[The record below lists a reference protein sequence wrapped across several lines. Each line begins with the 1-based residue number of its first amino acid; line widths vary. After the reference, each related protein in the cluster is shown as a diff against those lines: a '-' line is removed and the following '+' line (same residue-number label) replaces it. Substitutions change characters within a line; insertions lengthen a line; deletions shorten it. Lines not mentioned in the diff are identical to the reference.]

1 MGLFILMLR
10 QSMAG
15 RGVWMLFA
23 ALVLAVTA
31 TTALRF
37 TSDTLTTAINQQAG
51 QLLAGDLVL
60 TSNQPLDSMWQQHA
74 QDYQLQT
81 SSSTVFSSM
90 AQAGEQFVLVNVK
103 AVNPGFPLRGKLT
116 VEPVPQ
122 QGLQSRS
129 KQQPVPAPQ
138 TIWLTPRLFDL
149 LNVKLGEQ
157 IRIGDASFTVAASIV
172 RDANQETG
180 MSGFSPTVIINQ
192 QDVRRTKAIQVGS
205 RIDYRLIMAGQPQQV
220 QAFAQH
226 YNKSNLPQ
234 GVQLRVASQGNTRLM
249 RPVAT
254 LDDYAQIASILTMLL
269 CGVAIA
275 LACQRYVT
283 EQIDQFAMLRCLGA
297 SHRQM
302 ILVYLGLLGLLLLAA
317 TFTGTLIGAGV
328 AYGLLHILHQAL
340 PALELQFQPVVL
352 LGMPLLTGIFAA
364 GVLLAGFA
372 VPDLL
377 RLIYVS
383 PLRVIRRVEQ
393 HFSWSKILIAA
404 SAFAALF
411 IFLLVQTG
419 KLGLSLTLLGGV
431 AVLLA
436 VLYLISLVVLK
447 LIQQTGF
454 GQSYIRQPRQISLQV
469 LALSLGLGLLTILLF
484 LRNDLMQRWQT
495 SMPQGTPNQFVYG
508 LPPDQKDDFVQR
520 LQLQNWQG
528 TPLYPNIKGRLI
540 AKNGQPFSSTQTRQ
554 HNSLRRELNLTQSS
568 QFPADNQVLSGK
580 SFNAV
585 NQVSVEQETASSLG
599 IQLGDQLTMSL
610 PEGNLTA
617 TVVSIRSVNWDSFS
631 PNFFFIYSPGSM
643 DEFAGS
649 YLGSFYVPSAQQQ
662 QLASVIADFPTT
674 VFIDIDAILNEVR
687 RLLEVLGQA
696 LALLAG
702 LVSIAGLLVLLA
714 SLQLLVDQRKPE
726 VILLRVIGLS
736 RQQLRRRLSMEM
748 AIIGLLAGFMAVILA
763 ESVAWLMSWRL
774 NIPFQLHY
782 GWWLILP
789 LIMLCLALLIGQ
801 FRLRPLWT
809 TSPLLIL
816 RRQ

>member
-1 MGLFILMLR
+1 
-10 QSMAG
+10 
-15 RGVWMLFA
+15 
-23 ALVLAVTA
+23 
-31 TTALRF
+31 
-37 TSDTLTTAINQQAG
+37 
-51 QLLAGDLVL
+51 
-60 TSNQPLDSMWQQHA
+60 
-74 QDYQLQT
+74 
-81 SSSTVFSSM
+81 
-90 AQAGEQFVLVNVK
+90 
-103 AVNPGFPLRGKLT
+103 
-116 VEPVPQ
+116 
-122 QGLQSRS
+122 
-129 KQQPVPAPQ
+129 
-138 TIWLTPRLFDL
+138 
-149 LNVKLGEQ
+149 
-157 IRIGDASFTVAASIV
+157 
-172 RDANQETG
+172 
-180 MSGFSPTVIINQ
+180 
-192 QDVRRTKAIQVGS
+192 
-205 RIDYRLIMAGQPQQV
+205 
-220 QAFAQH
+220 
-226 YNKSNLPQ
+226 
-234 GVQLRVASQGNTRLM
+234 
-249 RPVAT
+249 
-254 LDDYAQIASILTMLL
+254 
-269 CGVAIA
+269 
-275 LACQRYVT
+275 
-283 EQIDQFAMLRCLGA
+283 
-297 SHRQM
+297 
-302 ILVYLGLLGLLLLAA
+302 
-317 TFTGTLIGAGV
+317 
-328 AYGLLHILHQAL
+328 
-340 PALELQFQPVVL
+340 
-352 LGMPLLTGIFAA
+352 MPLLTGIFAA

-585 NQVSVEQETASSLG
+585 NQVSVEQETASNLG

>member
-10 QSMAG
+10 QSMVG

-37 TSDTLTTAINQQAG
+37 TSDTLSIAINQQAG

-60 TSNQPLDSMWQQHA
+60 SSNQPLDAVWQQRA
-74 QDYQLQT
+74 QDSQLRT
-81 SSSTVFSSM
+81 NASTVFSSM
-90 AQAGEQFVLVNVK
+90 AQTGEQFVLVNVK
-103 AVNPGFPLRGKLT
+103 AVNPGFPLRGTLGI
-116 VEPVPQ
+116 EPV
-122 QGLQSRS
+122 QSS
-129 KQQPVPAPQ
+129 STGIPAPQ

-149 LNVKLGEQ
+149 LKVRLGDQ
-157 IRIGDASFTVAASIV
+157 IRIGDASFKVAASIV
-172 RDANQETG
+172 RDPNQETG

-192 QDVRRTKAIQVGS
+192 QDVARTKAIQVGS

-220 QAFAQH
+220 QAFEQR
-226 YNKSNLPQ
+226 YKDNLPQ
-234 GVQLRVASQGNTRLM
+234 GVQLRTASQGNTRLM
-249 RPVAT
+249 RPVRT

-297 SHRQM
+297 GHRQM

-317 TFTGTLIGAGV
+317 AISGTIVGAGV

-340 PALELQFQPVVL
+340 PALELQFQPVIL

-364 GVLLAGFA
+364 AVLLAGFA

-393 HFSWSKILIAA
+393 HFSWSKILIGG
-404 SAFAALF
+404 SAFLALF
-411 IFLLVQTG
+411 VFLLVQTG
-419 KLGLSLTLLGGV
+419 KLGVSITLLGGV
-431 AVLLA
+431 LVLLA
-436 VLYLISLVVLK
+436 VLYVITLLMLK
-447 LIQQTGF
+447 LIQKTSF
-454 GQSYIRQPRQISLQV
+454 GQSYIRQPRQISLQI

-495 SMPQGTPNQFVYG
+495 SLPQGTPNQFVYG
-508 LPPDQKDDFVQR
+508 LPPDQKAEFVQR
-520 LQLQNWQG
+520 LQLQQWQG

-540 AKNGQPFSSTQTRQ
+540 AKNGQPFSAAQTRQ

-568 QFPADNQVLSGK
+568 QFPADNQVLAGK
-580 SFNAV
+580 PFNAV
-585 NQVSVEQETASSLG
+585 NQVSVEQETATSLG
-599 IQLGDQLTMSL
+599 INLGDQLTMSL
-610 PEGNLTA
+610 PEGNLVA
-617 TVVSIRSVNWDSFS
+617 EVVSIRSVNWDSFS

-649 YLGSFYVPSAQQQ
+649 YLGSFYVPPTQHQ
-662 QLASVIADFPTT
+662 QLAQLIADFPTT
-674 VFIDIDAILNEVR
+674 VFIDIDAVLNEVR

-696 LALLAG
+696 LALLAA
-702 LVSIAGLLVLLA
+702 LVSIAGVLVLLA
-714 SLQLLVDQRKPE
+714 SLQLLVDQRQRE

-736 RQQLRRRLSMEM
+736 RQQLRMRLSVEM
-748 AIIGLLAGFMAVILA
+748 ALIGVLAGFMAVILA
-763 ESVAWLMSWRL
+763 ESVAALMSWRL
-774 NIPFQLHY
+774 NIPFGLHY
-782 GWWLILP
+782 SWWIILP
-789 LIMLCLALLIGQ
+789 VIMLCLALLIGQ
-801 FRLRPLWT
+801 SRLRPLWN
-809 TSPLLIL
+809 TSPLMIL
-816 RRQ
+816 RRE

>member
-23 ALVLAVTA
+23 ALLLAVTA

-37 TSDTLTTAINQQAG
+37 TSDSLRIAIDQQAG

-60 TSNQPLDSMWQQHA
+60 NSNQPLDAVWQQRA
-74 QDYQLQT
+74 QTDQLRT
-81 SSSTVFSSM
+81 NASMVFSSM
-90 AQAGEQFVLVNVK
+90 AQSGEQFVLVNVK
-103 AVNPGFPLRGKLT
+103 AVSQGFPLRGTLS
-116 VEPVPQ
+116 VAPASPSSI
-122 QGLQSRS
+122 G
-129 KQQPVPAPQ
+129 VPAPQ
-138 TIWLTPRLFDL
+138 TIWLSPRLFDL
-149 LNVKLGEQ
+149 LKVRLGDQ
-157 IRIGDASFTVAASIV
+157 IRIGDANFRVTGSII
-172 RDANQETG
+172 RDPNQETG
-180 MSGFSPTVIINQ
+180 MSGFSPTVIISQ
-192 QDVRRTKAIQVGS
+192 QDVARTKAIQVGS

-220 QAFAQH
+220 QAFAQRYQH
-226 YNKSNLPQ
+226 NLPQ
-234 GVQLRVASQGNTRLM
+234 NVQLRVASEGNSRLM
-249 RPVAT
+249 RPVRT

-269 CGVAIA
+269 CGIAIA

-283 EQIDQFAMLRCLGA
+283 EQIDQFAMLRCVGA

-302 ILVYLGLLGLLLLAA
+302 IGVYLGLLGLLLLAA
-317 TFTGTLIGAGV
+317 ATGGTLIGAGV

-340 PALELQFQPVVL
+340 PALELQFQPVLL

-364 GVLLAGFA
+364 AVLLAGFA

-393 HFSWSKILIAA
+393 HFSWSKILIGG

-419 KLGLSLTLLGGV
+419 KLGLSITLLGGV
-431 AVLLA
+431 LVLLA
-436 VLYLISLVVLK
+436 VLYVITLLMLK
-447 LIQQTGF
+447 LIQKTDF
-454 GQSYIRQPRQISLQV
+454 GQSYIRQPWQISLQI

-495 SMPQGTPNQFVYG
+495 SLPQGTPNQFVYG
-508 LPPDQKDDFVQR
+508 LPPDQKDEFVRR
-520 LQLQNWQG
+520 LQLQQWQG

-540 AKNGQPFSSTQTRQ
+540 AKNDQPFSAAQIKQ

-568 QFPADNQVLSGK
+568 QFPADNQVLAGK
-580 SFNAV
+580 PFSAV

-599 IQLGDQLTMSL
+599 IQLGDKLTMSL
-610 PEGNLTA
+610 PEGDLIA

-649 YLGSFYVPSAQQQ
+649 YLGSFYVPPAQHQ
-662 QLASVIADFPTT
+662 QLAQVIADFPTT
-674 VFIDIDAILNEVR
+674 VFIDIDAVLNEVR

-696 LALLAG
+696 LALLAA
-702 LVSIAGLLVLLA
+702 LVSIAGVLVLLA
-714 SLQLLVDQRKPE
+714 SLQLLIDQRQPE

-736 RQQLRRRLSMEM
+736 RQQLRRRLLLEM
-748 AIIGLLAGFMAVILA
+748 ALIGLLAGLLAVILA
-763 ESVAWLMSWRL
+763 ESVAGLMSWRL
-774 NIPFQLHY
+774 SIPFQLHD

-789 LIMLCLALLIGQ
+789 LIMLGLALLIGQ
-801 FRLRPLWT
+801 YRLRPLWN
-809 TSPLLIL
+809 TSPLTIL
-816 RRQ
+816 RRE